1 MFQFSILKKFI
12 FAFLILSIVPLSVL
26 GSYTWQHLREIGQ
39 RAISSSSDQLE
50 KMAKES
56 IELQAIVLANQ
67 VTQLLESCE
76 ADLMTLKM
84 LERTAETY
92 TRFSM
97 NHHRIIW
104 KRVLTG
110 SDFKEI
116 FETIPL
122 YREMAFIDKDGNER
136 IRIVNNKSVGS
147 HELRNVSRP
156 ENTTYRNEKYFE
168 EASKLKNGE
177 IYVSHVT
184 GWYVTKEDQLMGADS
199 VEKASG
205 GKSFEG
211 VIRFASS
218 CYDKSGNFQGIAVI
232 SLDHRHLMGMTLH
245 VLPTEERFVVFPS
258 YSSGNYAFMFDDEG
272 WIISHPKFWNIRGI
286 LQDGSQFDPEAA
298 YYNIENVI
306 AGKVP
311 FNLDHVSFINTN
323 YQLISMQTRKGLSG
337 VTNTINVGGT
347 ARVIAFAPINYTQ
360 GVYSKHGIFGGI
372 TIGVQTDKFMEPAV
386 MAGSRIM
393 EKVILTKKNS
403 MIILG
408 VTAFAA
414 ITLAFILARKFTRP
428 ILLLSRKTK
437 EIAAGKI
444 TENIDVKTGDEMEVL
459 ARNFYSMAV
468 EIHNQ
473 TESLEKSL
481 LELAESKKSIEQYS
495 IELEKQIR
503 ILKSVHS
510 LSHFLGNE
518 FDRELVLQRVLQTCV
533 AGLGFDRSLLYLFDP
548 ETRRLICHQTFGFTL
563 DHALKAKNASYD
575 IDVHDCVP
583 TKVFRTGETIF
594 VSNIHTDKIAT
605 PLDVRI
611 CEVGEIDFFV
621 FTPIRSADRIIGILG
636 ADTRDSRRQINKLE
650 VEFLQ
655 IVANDAAIAIERTE
669 LYRRFLSE
677 RDFIK
682 AIFANIASGIITLD
696 EKLNITF
703 LNPYSLDIFSV
714 DQKNSIGMHYR
725 EVFREY
731 EPWIKIIDGFLLE
744 EEKKQAIEHKLDSLD
759 GRTFF
764 FDTHFSKIRQK
775 DKNIIYL
782 LFLRDITARK
792 KLEDHIR
799 RSDRLISVGVLAAGI
814 AHEMRNPLTGIS
826 LLLDDLHDHIGD
838 NGTDREMI
846 QGALQEIDRLET
858 LISGLLDFAS
868 PSARIKLKTRP
879 IKEVL
884 QRTLFMIKKQ
894 CDNNKVII
902 TEDVDDFLPEI
913 SFDPERI
920 QQAILN
926 LILNSIQ
933 AMPAGGNILIRVQ
946 VVDTEESM
954 LAMPAVRIV
963 VTDTGVGIAAEDIPY
978 IFDPFFS
985 RKPSGHGLGLAI
997 VHSIIEEHRG
1007 RISVISELEKMT
1019 IFCIDLPVGECGESM
1034 SELNGKNTY
1043 N

>member
-1 MFQFSILKKFI
+1 MFKFSILKKFI
-12 FAFLILSIVPLSVL
+12 FAFLILSIAPLSVL
-26 GSYTWQHLREIGQ
+26 GSYTWQHLKEIGQ
-39 RAISSSSDQLE
+39 RAIASSSDQLE

-56 IELQAIVLANQ
+56 IELQAILLANH

-84 LERTAETY
+84 IEKTAPAY
-92 TRFSM
+92 TRFSE
-97 NHHRIIW
+97 NHHRMIW
-104 KRVLTG
+104 KRVLIG
-110 SDFKEI
+110 SDFKE
-116 FETIPL
+116 FSEAIPL
-122 YREMAFIDKDGNER
+122 YREVAFIDKEGKER
-136 IRIVNNKSVGS
+136 IRIVDNKAVGS
-147 HELRNVSRP
+147 QELRNVSRP

-168 EASKLKNGE
+168 EAAKLKNGD

-184 GWYVTKEDQLMGADS
+184 GWYVTKEDQLMGAES
-199 VEKASG
+199 PEKASG
-205 GKSFEG
+205 GKIFEG
-211 VIRFASS
+211 VVRFASP
-218 CYDKSGNFQGIAVI
+218 CYDENGNFNGIAVI
-232 SLDHRHLMGMTLH
+232 SLDHKHLMGITLH

-286 LQDGSQFDPEAA
+286 LPDGSQFDPRAA
-298 YYNIENVI
+298 YYNHENVI
-306 AGKVP
+306 AGNVP
-311 FNLDHVSFINTN
+311 FNLDNVAFINPN
-323 YQLISMQTRKGLSG
+323 YQVISMETRKGLSG

-347 ARVIAFAPINYTQ
+347 PRVIAFAPIKYSR
-360 GVYSKHGIFGGI
+360 GVYSKHGVFGGI

-386 MAGSRIM
+386 RAGSRIM
-393 EKVILTKKNS
+393 EKVVLTKKNS

-414 ITLAFILARKFTRP
+414 IMLAFILARKITRP

-437 EIAAGKI
+437 EIAAGKVTDD
-444 TENIDVKTGDEMEVL
+444 TEVRTGDEMEIL

-468 EIHNQ
+468 EIHNK
-473 TESLEKSL
+473 TESLEKSFF
-481 LELAESKKSIEQYS
+481 ELAESKKSIEQYS

-510 LSHFLGNE
+510 LSHLLGNE
-518 FDRELVLQRVLQTCV
+518 FDRELVLQRVLKTCV

-548 ETRRLICHQTFGFTL
+548 ETRRLVCHQTFGFTK
-563 DHALKAKNASYD
+563 DHELKAKNASYSID
-575 IDVHDCVP
+575 IHDCVP

-605 PLDVRI
+605 PLDVKI

-621 FTPIRSADRIIGILG
+621 FTPVRSADRIIGILG
-636 ADTRDSRRQINKLE
+636 ADTKDSRRQINKLE

-655 IVANDAAIAIERTE
+655 IVANDAARAIERTE

-682 AIFANIASGIITLD
+682 AIFTNIASGIITLD
-696 EKLNITF
+696 EKFNITF
-703 LNPYSLDIFSV
+703 LNPYSLDIFGV
-714 DQKNSIGMHYR
+714 DMKNSIGIHYR
-725 EVFREY
+725 DAFRGHEQ
-731 EPWIKIIDGFLLE
+731 WIKIIDEFLLE
-744 EEKKQAIEHKLDSLD
+744 EENKQAIEHKLDSLD
-759 GRTFF
+759 GRTFY

-782 LFLRDITARK
+782 LFTRDITARK
-792 KLEDHIR
+792 KLEEHIR
-799 RSDRLISVGVLAAGI
+799 RSDRLISVGVLASGI

-838 NGTDREMI
+838 NGNDREMI
-846 QGALQEIDRLET
+846 QGALQEIDRLES

-868 PSARIKLKTRP
+868 PSARMKLKTRP
-879 IKEVL
+879 IKEVF

-902 TEDVDDFLPEI
+902 TEEIDDFLPEI

-933 AMPAGGNILIRVQ
+933 AMPEGGNIWIRVK
-946 VVDTEESM
+946 VVKNEESM
-954 LAMPAVRIV
+954 LAVPAVRII

-985 RKPSGHGLGLAI
+985 RKPLGYGLGLAI

-1007 RISVISELEKMT
+1007 RISVISEQEVKT
-1019 IFCIDLPVGECGESM
+1019 TFCIDLPVD
-1034 SELNGKNTY
+1034 ELKDGF
-1043 N
+1043 